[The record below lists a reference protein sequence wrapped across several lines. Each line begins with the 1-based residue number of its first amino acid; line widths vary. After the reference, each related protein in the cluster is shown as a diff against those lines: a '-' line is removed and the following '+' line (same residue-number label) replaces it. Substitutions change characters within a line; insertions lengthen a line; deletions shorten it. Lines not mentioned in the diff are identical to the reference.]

1 MRLPRSLRLAAL
13 AMCATLGMTVTAG
26 CGEFRKDFL
35 GEESTFTCPKP
46 AHAGLAIAVGARA
59 NSPTPAPP
67 AEVRKLIAETM
78 QGCGRITVVR
88 VDGRPSVAGDR
99 VFAPTAKT
107 RQNSDIEQAKF
118 LKDVGELLTTAAKAV
133 EPEANVLGA
142 LSVAAGAAGQGGT
155 VVLIDSGVQTTDPM
169 DLRTSNL
176 PAKKPQVIAEALH
189 RDKLL
194 PDLTGRTVILSGIGY
209 TAAPQTPLDD
219 RNRNF
224 LRDLWREI
232 VIAAGVKEPV
242 VLPDPNTSAAVQS
255 NPSVGVVAF
264 PAGAI
269 LLECNANS
277 TLPDDG
283 EVGFIPDQAEFRN
296 PDAARNVLKG
306 LAGFLTANSRAV
318 VEIQGF
324 VAHYGRGDLSQ
335 RRADRVKQE
344 LVSLGARNPMTAK
357 GMGWGPHPNPT
368 APPDPR
374 YDQLNRQVVISISC
388 P

>member
-1 MRLPRSLRLAAL
+1 MKLSRSARLAAL

-26 CGEFRKDFL
+26 CSQL
-35 GEESTFTCPKP
+35 GEAFSGEKSTFECPQP
-46 AHAGLAIAVGARA
+46 AHPGLAIAVGARA

-67 AEVRKLIAETM
+67 AEVRKLIADTM
-78 QGCGRITVVR
+78 QGCGKITVVR
-88 VDGRPSVAGDR
+88 VDGRPSVAGER
-99 VFAPTAKT
+99 VFLPTAETQQKF
-107 RQNSDIEQAKF
+107 DIQQAKF
-118 LKDVGELLTTAAKAV
+118 LEDVAALMTTAAKALV
-133 EPEANVLGA
+133 AEANVLGA
-142 LSVAAGAAGQGGT
+142 LSVASGAAGQGGT

-176 PAKKPQVIAEALH
+176 PAKKPQVIADALR

-194 PDLTGRTVILSGIGY
+194 PDLTGRTVVLSGIGY
-209 TAAPQTPLDD
+209 TAAPQNPLDD

-232 VIAAGVKEPV
+232 VIAAGVKDPV
-242 VLPDPNTSAAVQS
+242 VLPDPNTNPAVQT
-255 NPSVGVVAF
+255 NPSVGVVTF

-269 LLECNANS
+269 LLECNTDS
-277 TLPDDG
+277 TLPDNG

-296 PDAARNVLKG
+296 PDAARAVLKG
-306 LAGFLTANSRAV
+306 LVGFLTANSRAV
-318 VEIQGF
+318 VEIKGY
-324 VAHYGRGDLSQ
+324 VAHYGSGDLSQ

-344 LVSLGARNPMTAK
+344 LVSLGARNTMTAK

-368 APPDPR
+368 APPDER
-374 YDQLNRQVVISISC
+374 YDQLNRQVVVSISC